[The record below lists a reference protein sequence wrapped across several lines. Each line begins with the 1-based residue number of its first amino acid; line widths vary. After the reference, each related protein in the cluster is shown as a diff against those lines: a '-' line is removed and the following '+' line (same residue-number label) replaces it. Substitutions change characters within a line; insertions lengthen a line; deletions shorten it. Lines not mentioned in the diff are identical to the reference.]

1 MYAREKRAPTTAST
15 LGMTSG
21 VRRTFLESSSQEVL
35 EAEEMSDLER
45 TFVMVKP
52 DGVKRRLVGEVI
64 SRMEKAGLRLVA
76 MKMLR
81 LTQAMA
87 ERHYAV
93 HKGKPFY
100 DGLIKFITS
109 GPVVAMIVE
118 GENAVKRMRKIAGAT
133 DPMAAEVGTIR
144 GDFGMVIGRNIV
156 HAADSPEN
164 AKIEYSIYFKEV
176 EIVEHKMIDEEW
188 IYE

>member
-1 MYAREKRAPTTAST
+1 LSNEFERE
-15 LGMTSG
+15 
-21 VRRTFLESSSQEVL
+21 
-35 EAEEMSDLER
+35 
-45 TFVMVKP
+45 FVMVKP

-64 SRMEKAGLRLVA
+64 YRLEQAGLRLVA

-81 LTQAMA
+81 LTKKMA
-87 ERHYAV
+87 EEHYTV

-118 GENAVKRMRKIAGAT
+118 GIDAVKRVRKIAGAT
-133 DPMAAEVGTIR
+133 KPMDAEVGTIR
-144 GDFGMVIGRNIV
+144 GDFGMEIGRNIV

-164 AKIEYSIYFKEV
+164 AKIEYAIYFDES
-176 EIVEHKMIDEEW
+176 EIVDNKIPDEKW

>member
-1 MYAREKRAPTTAST
+1 MFELVNRLS
-15 LGMTSG
+15 
-21 VRRTFLESSSQEVL
+21 LEFKK
-35 EAEEMSDLER
+35 MIINER

-52 DGVKRRLVGEVI
+52 DGVKRRLIGEVI
-64 SRMEKAGLRLVA
+64 SRIEKAGLRIVA
-76 MKMLR
+76 MKMLQ
-81 LTQAMA
+81 LTRAMA
-87 ERHYAV
+87 EKHYAV

-100 DGLIKFITS
+100 DGLIKFISS
-109 GPVVAMIVE
+109 GPVVAMVVE

-133 DPMAAEVGTIR
+133 NPMDAEVGTIR

-164 AKIEYSIYFKEV
+164 AKIEYSIYFKETELV
-176 EIVEHKMIDEEW
+176 KHKMIDEEW